1 MRSPLRY
8 LKNICTVALMKARY
22 GNKLKMGAIQTF
34 EKLRLEISGKGKV
47 IIGSYNQNREKLYLS
62 ACGGVLTLGS
72 HCFFN
77 INGSVTC
84 LQEITIGDN
93 CKFGNNVVIV
103 DHDHNFRT
111 NTYDNENPEFISS
124 PIRIGNNV
132 WCGAN
137 VTILR
142 GSEIGDNCVIA
153 AGATVKGKY
162 KASSIIVPNCKN
174 AVKCVGGGMKCP
186 K

>member
-1 MRSPLRY
+1 MRNPLRY
-8 LKNICTVALMKARY
+8 LKNVCNVALLKARY

-34 EKLRLEISGKGKV
+34 ENLRLEITGKGK
-47 IIGSYNQNREKLYLS
+47 IEIGSYNQNREKLYLS
-62 ACGGVLTLGS
+62 ACGGRLSIGN

-84 LQEITIGDN
+84 LEEITIGDN

-103 DHDHNFRT
+103 DHDHNFKT

-124 PIRIGNNV
+124 PIVIGNHV

-162 KASSIIVPNCKN
+162 EAGSIIIPNSKN
-174 AVKCVGGGMKCP
+174 TIKSVCGGD
-186 K
+186 